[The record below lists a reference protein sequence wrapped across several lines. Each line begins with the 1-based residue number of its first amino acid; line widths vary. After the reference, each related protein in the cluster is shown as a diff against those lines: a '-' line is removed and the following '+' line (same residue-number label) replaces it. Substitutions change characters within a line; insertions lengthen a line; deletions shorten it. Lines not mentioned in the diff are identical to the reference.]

1 MDRSHARLLKLYER
15 IAKIKGIR
23 HAYIGSGIRYDLFL
37 DENGFVDESGREYLR
52 ELILRHTSGR
62 LKVAPE
68 HTQDNV
74 LSYMAKPSFKLFRR
88 LRKEFD
94 RINAENGTHIELVP
108 YFISSHP
115 GCKLEDMRALAAEPC
130 LKGIWMEQVQDFMP
144 TPMTTSSVMFY
155 TGLDPKNLKR
165 VFVERNPQR
174 KREQK
179 ALFFTKK

>member
-1 MDRSHARLLKLYER
+1 
-15 IAKIKGIR
+15 
-23 HAYIGSGIRYDLFL
+23 
-37 DENGFVDESGREYLR
+37 
-52 ELILRHTSGR
+52 
-62 LKVAPE
+62 
-68 HTQDNV
+68 
-74 LSYMAKPSFKLFRR
+74 MAKPSFKLFRR

-94 RINAENGTHIELVP
+94 RINAENGTHIEPVP
-108 YFISSHP
+108 YFISPHP
-115 GCKLEDMRALAAEPC
+115 GCKPEDMRALAAEPC
-130 LKGIWMEQVQDFMP
+130 LKEIWMEQVQDFMP